1 MSKMDIVSYI
11 MFPTEIAP
19 GLEAAVE
26 AGGDCYFTFKT
37 DNKEITV
44 NYEQAQAIKKL
55 IGTVKSNPNK
65 EERK

>member
-26 AGGDCYFTFKT
+26 AGV
-37 DNKEITV
+37 TV
-44 NYEQAQAIKKL
+44 ILPLRPTIK
-55 IGTVKSNPNK
+55 
-65 EERK
+65 R

>member
-44 NYEQAQAIKKL
+44 NYEQAQAKKL

-65 EERK
+65 EDK